1 MKFKAGMLVKLIDF
15 LNTIGLKGRAS
26 LGRTK
31 LRDALITK
39 HSEVSDDQMAI
50 VEEYDAWK
58 DQAKGTF
65 EIVNDEMRVSLEDI
79 LNQDIVVE
87 IHSPFL
93 KDLAEALGEHPT
105 EWSEEDAIYFA
116 ILYESVLGEVEK
128 SK

>member
-15 LNTIGLKGRAS
+15 LNMIGLKGRAS

-31 LRDALITK
+31 LRDSLIKK
-39 HSEVSDDQMAI
+39 HSELSDDQMAI
-50 VEEYDAWK
+50 IEEYDAWK
-58 DQAKGTF
+58 DRAKGSY

-87 IHSPFL
+87 VHSPFL
-93 KDLAEALGEHPT
+93 KDLSEALGEHST

-116 ILYESVLGEVEK
+116 IIYENVLSDVEK
-128 SK
+128 SN